1 MMLRSTNHQM
11 LTNELSLLMTII
23 MIMAV
28 IITIVIIIIHS
39 RNHCVFVEY
48 ISEIWRSQIFVSQ
61 NIEFITD

>member
-1 MMLRSTNHQM
+1 MMLRSTSHQM

-28 IITIVIIIIHS
+28 IIIIIIIIHS

-48 ISEIWRSQIFVSQ
+48 ISEIWKSQTSSL
-61 NIEFITD
+61 